1 MNRSA
6 AGQVNLDVKPYIR
19 EFTFDKNGKIIQLE
33 VKRAVLSR
41 GPNTKNNYDYE

>member
-1 MNRSA
+1 MNS
-6 AGQVNLDVKPYIR
+6 DIKTYIR
-19 EFTFDKNGKIIQLE
+19 EFTFDKNAKIIQLE